1 MRLSH
6 TSVYFFNLCSMPFD
20 TVIGHENIKKHLDKS
35 VLNGRVPH
43 AQLFVAPQGVGA
55 LPMAIA
61 YAQKLLC
68 FNGDTENK
76 ACSLKFSKLTH
87 PDLHFVFPVT
97 TTDKVKKNPTS
108 DNFLNEWRAFVL
120 ENPYRNVFDWLQF
133 LGVEN
138 KQGSIGV
145 ADADKVLKKLSLK
158 PYESPFKVMII
169 WMAEKMPS
177 QTANKLLKI
186 IEEPPKNT
194 VLILITENEG
204 LLLKTIVSRCQII
217 RFLPLTEAQISTQL
231 QEKTTLSAQEANN
244 IALQAQGSWNKAC
257 KLAEQDTNELLFEAW
272 LITWVRT
279 AFKAKGN
286 PRVIND
292 LIVWSTTIAASG
304 RETQKQ
310 FLNYCLMFFR
320 QALLLNYSVPEL
332 VYLKTSTAN
341 FSLEKFAPF
350 INGAN
355 VLEIVKSIETAT
367 YHIERNANAKIVLL
381 DLSIK
386 LTRLLHQ
393 KEAV

>member
-1 MRLSH
+1 
-6 TSVYFFNLCSMPFD
+6 MPFD

-35 VLNGRVPH
+35 VLYGRVPH

-145 ADADKVLKKLSLK
+145 ADADNVLKKLSLK

-355 VLEIVKSIETAT
+355 VIEIVKSIETAT

>member
-350 INGAN
+350 INSAN